1 MTTCITLPKVTVS
14 KADSAGQ
21 RKYDLCYCPNVLCD
35 KQRSTGKR
43 RKRDYLYNFALKL
56 CIKSRAR
63 YQRVLDIRNMAY
75 IIDLIQLLTLFALN
89 LQVMVYNI
97 KMINSISKLIK
108 CVV

>member
-1 MTTCITLPKVTVS
+1 MT
-14 KADSAGQ
+14 
-21 RKYDLCYCPNVLCD
+21 
-35 KQRSTGKR
+35 
-43 RKRDYLYNFALKL
+43 
-56 CIKSRAR
+56 
-63 YQRVLDIRNMAY
+63 Y